1 MVSDLEKSCHTAF
14 ISEGENASGVKWW
27 IEGDIQGFFDNINH
41 QTLINLLRRTIKDE
55 RFINLIWKFLK
66 AGYMEDWVFNKTYS
80 GTPQGGIVSP
90 ILANIYLHEFDS
102 FMEKLKFSFN
112 KGKRRR
118 NNPEYSSLNNK
129 VWNRN
134 KKIREQ
140 KLSEEEI
147 KLVEK
152 EIKELQCKRKNIV
165 RGSNG

>member
-1 MVSDLEKSCHTAF
+1 MAVKGKC
-14 ISEGENASGVKWW
+14 SGVKWW
-27 IEGDIQGFFDNINH
+27 IEGDIKGFFDNINH

-90 ILANIYLHEFDS
+90 ILANIYLHELDS

-134 KKIREQ
+134 KKYGN
-140 KLSEEEI
+140 
-147 KLVEK
+147 
-152 EIKELQCKRKNIV
+152 KN
-165 RGSNG
+165 